1 MSDLR
6 RLRIEESP
14 HPMTRNPPV
23 DPELRTKII
32 AIWDT
37 LGTRQL
43 QKSAY
48 ILFEMGYIAAMEARH
63 DK

>member
-1 MSDLR
+1 
-6 RLRIEESP
+6 
-14 HPMTRNPPV
+14 MTRNPPV